1 MRISPDQLVFWEY
14 GFININLTIVTT
26 WVLIIL
32 LTLGA
37 WMITRN
43 LKSDIKTSRWQNV
56 LEMLVLMISDQIKE
70 VGLKNPKKYIGFIGT
85 LFLFIAVSNLLTIV
99 PWYEAPT
106 ASLST
111 TAALAIAVFIAVPFF
126 GIADSGLKK
135 YLHSYLQP
143 NFIML
148 PFNIISEISRTL
160 ALAVRLFGN
169 IMSGGLIAT
178 VLISIVPFF
187 FPMVMSA
194 LGMLTGMIQAY
205 IFAILA
211 TVYIAAATEDSE
223 RKKTRI
229 LNKNKDSLIRVDKHK
244 V

>member
-1 MRISPDQLVFWEY
+1 MRISPDEKIFWEY
-14 GFININLTIVTT
+14 GFMHLNLTIVTT
-26 WVLIIL
+26 WALMIL
-32 LTLGA
+32 LVVGA
-37 WMITRN
+37 WLITRN
-43 LKSDIKTSRWQNV
+43 LKAEIKTTRWQNV
-56 LEMLVLMISDQIKE
+56 LEMLVLMIRDQIKE
-70 VGLKNPKKYIGFIGT
+70 VGLKKPEKYMGFIGT

-111 TAALAIAVFIAVPFF
+111 TTALALSVFIAVPVF
-126 GIADSGLKK
+126 GIIEGGLKN
-135 YLHSYLQP
+135 YLRSYLQP

-160 ALAVRLFGN
+160 ALAMRLFGN

-178 VLISIVPFF
+178 VLISIAPFF

-194 LGMLTGMIQAY
+194 FGLLTGMIQAY

-211 TVYIAAATEDSE
+211 TVYIAAATQDGE
-223 RKKTRI
+223 RKKG
-229 LNKNKDSLIRVDKHK
+229 KK
-244 V
+244 VMSYEL